1 MEIIELTKACP
12 EDNLVCSICGNSLFE
27 VEQIS
32 EEKVRLT
39 CENCGQC
46 HLLIATSED
55 ESQSKIKFSDENRNK
70 LNFS

>member
-1 MEIIELTKACP
+1 MKTIELTKACP
-12 EDNLVCSICGNSLFE
+12 EDNFVCSICGNILFE

-32 EEKVRLT
+32 KGKVRLT

-55 ESQSKIKFSDENRNK
+55 ESQSIKFSDENRNK
-70 LNFS
+70 LDFS